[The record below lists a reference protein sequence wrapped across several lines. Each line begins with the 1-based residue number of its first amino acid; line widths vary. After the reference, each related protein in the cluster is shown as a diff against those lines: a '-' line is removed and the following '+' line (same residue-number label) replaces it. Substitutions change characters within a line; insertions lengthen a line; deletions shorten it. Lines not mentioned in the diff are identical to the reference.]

1 MLSPEDPRLTAY
13 ASGDLPPEEAARL
26 ETELAEAPAARE
38 RLAELFAM
46 QAELKAA
53 FAAEDRAE
61 EQLAREERMRAAQMA
76 RDGRERDA
84 GGGGAKWA
92 GVSRWMREVPAFAW
106 SNVVATC
113 FAMMVLGA
121 IVIPTV
127 GTVRETA
134 HRSVAG
140 SNLRQ
145 IGQAGLIAASDNQ
158 DVLPGAMATDVHD
171 YARILAKH
179 GGLNDATIW
188 TFWTDPAG
196 GEAANRIST
205 VLAKDREALEP
216 EFAKLKPSWA
226 VALHPGMKADMPATT
241 PIAWTRGWQADG
253 TWAAH
258 APYGADGGN
267 VVFLGG
273 NVSFFRTTK
282 DAFERFDGKGKSS
295 NILDALPPGSRI
307 SEYTPTAVEA
317 RGWARMHQIEV
328 VKRDYMPFLWAGL
341 WGGTAIF
348 LWAQGWRRRWSFFWF
363 QGYLILSF
371 LVAVLGAAAC

>member
-26 ETELAEAPAARE
+26 ETELATAPVARE
-38 RLAELFAM
+38 RLAELAAM
-46 QAELKAA
+46 HGELKSA

-61 EQLAREERMRAAQMA
+61 EQLAREA
-76 RDGRERDA
+76 RTGDSEKKDA
-84 GGGGAKWA
+84 GEGGSIWERIG
-92 GVSRWMREVPAFAW
+92 GWMRDVPSMAW
-106 SNVVATC
+106 SNVVVTC
-113 FAMMVLGA
+113 FAVMFFGA

-134 HRSVAG
+134 HRSVAS

-145 IGQAGLIAASDNQ
+145 IAQASLIAASEHK

-171 YARILAKH
+171 YARITARD

-188 TFWTDPAG
+188 TIPADPAG
-196 GEAANRIST
+196 GEVANRIST
-205 VLAKDREALEP
+205 VLTKDRAALEP
-216 EFAKLKPSWA
+216 EFSKLKPSWA
-226 VALHPGMKADMPATT
+226 VALHPEMGVESPATM
-241 PIAWTRGWQADG
+241 PIAWTRGLQADG

-258 APYGADGGN
+258 APYGADGGH

-273 NVSFFRTTK
+273 NVSFLRNTK

-317 RGWARMHQIEV
+317 RAWAQMHRIEA
-328 VKRDYMPFLWAGL
+328 VKRDYMPFVWAGL
-341 WGGTAIF
+341 WGGTGIV
-348 LWAQGWRRRWSFFWF
+348 LWVQAWRRRWSYLWF
-363 QGYLILSF
+363 QVYLILSF
-371 LVAVLGAAAC
+371 LAAVLTPTVC